1 MLQRATSWGIASDC
15 CAHHLLSMIASTF
28 TFASEA
34 DQVAFLGGLFVTIA
48 ILALVM
54 DRLRSRRER
63 VGQLDSVGWVPWT
76 LVFLACAIIG
86 GGLLA
91 LSLPTALFSQ

>member
-1 MLQRATSWGIASDC
+1 MRPVKNSNPFL
-15 CAHHLLSMIASTF
+15 
-28 TFASEA
+28 FASEA
-34 DQVAFLGGLFVTIA
+34 DQVALLGGVFIA
-48 ILALVM
+48 VAIFALVM
-54 DRLRSRRER
+54 DRLSSRRER
-63 VGQLDSVGWVPWT
+63 LARLDRVGWVPWT

>member
-1 MLQRATSWGIASDC
+1 MPQAMDYLPN
-15 CAHHLLSMIASTF
+15 F

-34 DQVAFLGGLFVTIA
+34 DLVALLGGVFVAVA
-48 ILALVM
+48 ISALAM

-63 VGQLDSVGWVPWT
+63 LGQLDRVGWMPWT